1 MFVNR
6 RDVQIQWGDCDPANI
21 VYYPRY
27 FAMFDDSTSV
37 LFEAAGF
44 SKQDLVHKY
53 GLVGI
58 PMVDTR
64 SKFYIPSTHGDW
76 ITIETKIESIKRS
89 SFEVKH
95 NVYKG
100 DALAIEAFETRVLVG
115 RDAALGIPERNALEF
130 VPKEI
135 GGVPLK
141 VIVLDDGGDPT
152 TATTNARRFVTESK
166 ADIIMGSA
174 LTPPTIAVSNVANE
188 AGIPHFGLAPFPITP
203 ERMKWSVA
211 MPQPIPIVGK
221 VLYDHMK
228 AHKVKTVG
236 YIGYSDSYG
245 DLWFNDL
252 KAQGV
257 PMGMTIVDEER
268 FARPDTSVTGQV
280 LKLVAANP
288 DAILVG
294 ASGTAAAL
302 PQTELR
308 ERGYQGLIY
317 QTHGAASMDFIRI
330 AGKAAEGVLMAS
342 GPVMDPEDQPDG
354 ALTKKPGLALNAAYE
369 AKYGPNSRSQF
380 AGHSYDAFELLKR
393 IIPVALKTAK
403 PGTPEFREAIR
414 QALLSEKDLAASQ
427 GVYNFTEK
435 DRYGVDDRARI
446 LLTVKDG
453 KYMMVKEP

>member
-1 MFVNR
+1 MKKAFLSASSAVAALALA
-6 RDVQIQWGDCDPANI
+6 GAPAVAQTN
-21 VYYPRY
+21 
-27 FAMFDDSTSV
+27 
-37 LFEAAGF
+37 E
-44 SKQDLVHKY
+44 
-53 GLVGI
+53 
-58 PMVDTR
+58 
-64 SKFYIPSTHGDW
+64 
-76 ITIETKIESIKRS
+76 ITIGISVTTT
-89 SFEVKH
+89 
-95 NVYKG
+95 G
-100 DALAIEAFETRVLVG
+100 PA
-115 RDAALGIPERNALEF
+115 AALGIPERNALDF

-211 MPQPIPIVGK
+211 MPQPIPIMGK
-221 VLYDHMK
+221 VLYEHMK
-228 AHKVKTVG
+228 SKGVKTVG

-245 DLWFNDL
+245 DLWFNDF

-257 PMGMTIVDEER
+257 PMGMTLADEER

-330 AGKAAEGVLMAS
+330 AGKAAEGVIMAS
-342 GPVMDPEDQPDG
+342 GPVMDPEDQPDS
-354 ALTKKPGLALNAAYE
+354 ALTKKPGLALDKAYE
-369 AKYGPNSRSQF
+369 TKYGANSRSQF
-380 AGHSYDAFELLKR
+380 AGHSYDAFLVLER
-393 IIPVALKTAK
+393 IIPLALKKGK
-403 PGTPEFREAIR
+403 PGTPEFREGIR
-414 QALLSEKDLAASQ
+414 QALMSERDIAASQ

-446 LLTVKDG
+446 LLTVKNG
-453 KYMMVKEP
+453 KYVLAK

>member
-1 MFVNR
+1 MNR
-6 RDVQIQWGDCDPANI
+6 F
-21 VYYPRY
+21 YL
-27 FAMFDDSTSV
+27 T
-37 LFEAAGF
+37 AA
-44 SKQDLVHKY
+44 V
-53 GLVGI
+53 
-58 PMVDTR
+58 TAA
-64 SKFYIPSTHGDW
+64 
-76 ITIETKIESIKRS
+76 
-89 SFEVKH
+89 
-95 NVYKG
+95 
-100 DALAIEAFETRVLVG
+100 ALALPALPALAQTAEVTIGITTTTTG
-115 RDAALGIPERNALEF
+115 PGAALGIPERNALEF

-228 AHKVKTVG
+228 AKGVKTVG

-245 DLWFNDL
+245 DLWFNDF
-252 KAQGV
+252 KAQAI
-257 PMGMTIVDEER
+257 PMGMTMVDEER
-268 FARPDTSVTGQV
+268 FARPDTSVAGQV
-280 LKLVAANP
+280 LKLLAANP

-302 PQTELR
+302 PQTTLR
-308 ERGYQGLIY
+308 ERGYKGLIY

-330 AGKAAEGVLMAS
+330 AGPAAEGVIMAS
-342 GPVMDPEDQPDG
+342 GPVMSPETQPDS
-354 ALTKKPGLALNAAYE
+354 ALTKKPGLALNTAYE
-369 AKYGPNSRSQF
+369 AKYGANSRSQF
-380 AGHSYDAFELLKR
+380 AGHSYDAFEVLKR
-393 IIPVALKTAK
+393 IVPVALKTAK
-403 PGTPEFREAIR
+403 PGTPEFREALR
-414 QALLSEKDLAASQ
+414 LALMSEKDIAASQ

-435 DRYGVDDRARI
+435 DRYGLDDRSRI

-453 KYMMVKEP
+453 KYVL

>member
-1 MFVNR
+1 MNKAFLAAAAVAA
-6 RDVQIQWGDCDPANI
+6 IAAATPAL
-21 VYYPRY
+21 
-27 FAMFDDSTSV
+27 AQTS
-37 LFEAAGF
+37 E
-44 SKQDLVHKY
+44 
-53 GLVGI
+53 
-58 PMVDTR
+58 
-64 SKFYIPSTHGDW
+64 
-76 ITIETKIESIKRS
+76 ITIGITTSTT
-89 SFEVKH
+89 
-95 NVYKG
+95 G
-100 DALAIEAFETRVLVG
+100 PA
-115 RDAALGIPERNALEF
+115 AALGIPERNALEF

-141 VIVLDDGGDPT
+141 LIVLDDGGDPT
-152 TATTNARRFVTESK
+152 AATTNARRFVTESK

-174 LTPPTIAVSNVANE
+174 TTPPTIAVSNVANE
-188 AGIPHFGLAPFPITP
+188 AGIPHFGLAPFPVSP
-203 ERMKWSVA
+203 ERAKWSVV
-211 MPQPIPIVGK
+211 MPQPVPIMGK
-221 VLYDHMK
+221 VLYEHMK
-228 AHKVKTVG
+228 AHNIKTVG

-257 PMGMTIVDEER
+257 PMGVTIVDEER

-288 DAILVG
+288 DAVLIG

-308 ERGYQGLIY
+308 DRGYKGLIY

-330 AGKAAEGVLMAS
+330 AGKAAEGVIMAS
-342 GPVMDPEDQPDG
+342 GPVMSPETQADS
-354 ALTKKPGLALNAAYE
+354 ALTKKPGLALDTAYE

-393 IIPVALKTAK
+393 VIPVALKTAK

-414 QALLSEKDLAASQ
+414 QALLTEKDMAASQ

-435 DRYGVDDRARI
+435 DRSGLDDRARI
-446 LLTVKDG
+446 ILTVKDG
-453 KYMMVKEP
+453 KYVPAQ

>member
-1 MFVNR
+1 MKKLFLSAAAVAA
-6 RDVQIQWGDCDPANI
+6 VLALPGTPASAQTN
-21 VYYPRY
+21 
-27 FAMFDDSTSV
+27 
-37 LFEAAGF
+37 E
-44 SKQDLVHKY
+44 
-53 GLVGI
+53 
-58 PMVDTR
+58 
-64 SKFYIPSTHGDW
+64 
-76 ITIETKIESIKRS
+76 ITIGITITTT
-89 SFEVKH
+89 
-95 NVYKG
+95 G
-100 DALAIEAFETRVLVG
+100 PA
-115 RDAALGIPERNALEF
+115 AALGIPERNALEF

-135 GGVPLK
+135 AGVPLK

-166 ADIIMGSA
+166 ADIIMGSSA
-174 LTPPTIAVSNVANE
+174 TPPTIAVSNVANE

-203 ERMKWSVA
+203 ERAKWSVA

-221 VLYDHMK
+221 AVYEHMK
-228 AHKVKTVG
+228 AHNVKTVG

-245 DLWFNDL
+245 DLWFNDF

-257 PMGMTIVDEER
+257 PMGMTVADEER

-308 ERGYQGLIY
+308 ERGYKGLIY

-330 AGKAAEGVLMAS
+330 AGKAAEGVIMVS
-342 GPVMDPEDQPDG
+342 GPVMDPEDQPVE
-354 ALTKKPGLALNAAYE
+354 AQTRKPGLALDQAYE

-380 AGHSYDAFELLKR
+380 AGHSYDAFLVLER
-393 IIPVALKTAK
+393 IVPVALKTAK

-414 QALLSEKDLAASQ
+414 QALLTEREIAASQ

-435 DRYGVDDRARI
+435 DRYGLDDRSRI

-453 KYMMVKEP
+453 KYVLVK

>member
-1 MFVNR
+1 MR
-6 RDVQIQWGDCDPANI
+6 KA
-21 VYYPRY
+21 YL
-27 FAMFDDSTSV
+27 A
-37 LFEAAGF
+37 AAGVIAMLG
-44 SKQDLVHKY
+44 SAPALAQ
-53 GLVGI
+53 
-58 PMVDTR
+58 T
-64 SKFYIPSTHGDW
+64 SE
-76 ITIETKIESIKRS
+76 ITIGITTTTT
-89 SFEVKH
+89 
-95 NVYKG
+95 G
-100 DALAIEAFETRVLVG
+100 PG
-115 RDAALGIPERNALEF
+115 AALGIPERNALEF

-203 ERMKWSVA
+203 ERAKWSVA

-228 AHKVKTVG
+228 AHGVKTVG

-252 KAQGV
+252 KAQAV
-257 PMGMTIVDEER
+257 PMGMTIADEER

-294 ASGTAAAL
+294 ASGTAAGL

-308 ERGYQGLIY
+308 DRGYKGLIY

-330 AGKAAEGVLMAS
+330 AGKAAEGVIMVS
-342 GPVMDPEDQPDG
+342 GPVMDPEDQPDS
-354 ALTKKPGLALNAAYE
+354 ALTKKPGLALDTAYE
-369 AKYGPNSRSQF
+369 AKYGPRSQF
-380 AGHSYDAFELLKR
+380 AGHSYDAFLVLQR
-393 IIPVALKTAK
+393 IVPVALKTAK

-414 QALLSEKDLAASQ
+414 KALLTEREIPASQ

-435 DRYGVDDRARI
+435 DRYGLDDRSRI

-453 KYMMVKEP
+453 KYVLVK